1 MNYGMGKNLIF
12 TLSALPDMSYGFF
25 FKIGMMVKAGI
36 FLIFG
41 KAA

>member
-1 MNYGMGKNLIF
+1 MAWGKILF
-12 TLSALPDMSYGFF
+12 SLYQLCRTCHTAFF